1 MRYERPRGVR
11 YGFAVDTNCF
21 LRMFSIFS
29 RGPEFMNVF
38 RSIILILA
46 LAPLA
51 YYLLAFYCIVDY
63 FGTQRRKRIEKD
75 FTPPL
80 SILKP
85 VRGLDR
91 EAYEN
96 FASYCRQDYPAYEI
110 VFAVAEPDDPVI
122 SVIENLQREFPER
135 KIRLVTHIARKG
147 ANNKVNNLCAL
158 VEAASYNHLVMAD
171 SDIRVDSDYLRE
183 VAAPFADPGVG
194 AVTTFPRCIPG
205 GNLVAD
211 LDAIGLSAD
220 SIPAALVARKIEG
233 KVQFAFGWTMA
244 TTKKHLAEIGG
255 WEAMAN
261 HHSDDFELGNRIAK
275 HGYRVELMRKPVWM
289 VFARETLGE
298 FLRHEL
304 RWSIGLHNVRPAGYV
319 GLIFAQG
326 LPWAVLAAIVAPSGA
341 AAAAYVCGYLVLRL
355 GVTWTAGAWGLGD
368 RIVPRKVW
376 VVPLRDAVSFLVWIA
391 GFFTDRITWR
401 GIEYHVRRKLL
412 VPVQPSL
419 SGLPLGDEKHQS

>member
-1 MRYERPRGVR
+1 MPIIR
-11 YGFAVDTNCF
+11 
-21 LRMFSIFS
+21 LL
-29 RGPEFMNVF
+29 
-38 RSIILILA
+38 ILILA
-46 LAPLA
+46 VGPLV
-51 YYLLAFYCIVDY
+51 YYLLALYCIAGY
-63 FGTQRRKRIEKD
+63 FRSQWRKPIEKN

-96 FASYCRQDYPAYEI
+96 FASYCRQDYPEYEI
-110 VFAVAEPDDPVI
+110 VFAVAEPDDPVLP
-122 SVIENLQREFPER
+122 VIEKLQRDYPER
-135 KIRLVTHIARKG
+135 TIRLVTHIARKG

-158 VEAASYNHLVMAD
+158 VEAASYNHLVMVD
-171 SDIRVDSDYLRE
+171 SDIRVDPDYLRE
-183 VAAPFADPGVG
+183 VAAPFADLAVG
-194 AVTTFPRCIPG
+194 AVTTFPRIIPG

-220 SIPAALVARKIEG
+220 SIPSALVARKLEG

-289 VFARETLGE
+289 VFAHETWGE
-298 FLRHEL
+298 YLRHEL
-304 RWSIGLHNVRPAGYV
+304 RWSIGLHNVRPVGYV
-319 GLIFAQG
+319 GLIFTLG
-326 LPWAVLAAIVAPSGA
+326 LPWAILAAIAAPSGA
-341 AAAAYVCGYLVLRL
+341 AAVAYICGYLVLRL

-368 RIVPRKVW
+368 RVVSRKVW
-376 VVPLRDAVSFLVWIA
+376 VVPLRDTVSFLVWIA
-391 GFFTDRITWR
+391 GFFTDKIIWR
-401 GIEYHVRRKLL
+401 GIEYHVRHKLL
-412 VPVQPSL
+412 VPVQSSL
-419 SGLPLGDEKHQS
+419 SGLPLRDEKHEN